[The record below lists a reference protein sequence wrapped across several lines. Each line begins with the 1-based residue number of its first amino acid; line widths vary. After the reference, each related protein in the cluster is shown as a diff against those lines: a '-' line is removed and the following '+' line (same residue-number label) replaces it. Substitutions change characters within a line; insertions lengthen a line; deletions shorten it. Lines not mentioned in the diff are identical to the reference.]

1 MGKVY
6 KNLYLTDFDKKFN
19 NYSKKDFFL
28 GAWCFGDIDELSNKN
43 FIKYHWSKI
52 ERKKRDYIFLEKF
65 RNELI
70 DILSKELNNY
80 YDTKKN
86 KRYWNILLEPWLT
99 TYVSIM
105 FDRWQSINDALKIN
119 KFSVNFYNS
128 IMKKNHYF
136 FFELSKSLS
145 SDPIYNQKI
154 FQRILLEDYFKNK
167 VNLKF
172 INDKINFLF
181 KRDNYTDN
189 FPFYRR
195 VINQLLQLF
204 DRILLKNKNN
214 NFIYF
219 PFSSMTMISKLR
231 LKLLSNHKILFF
243 FNEIEE
249 IEKKINTRIQKEI
262 KLSKLRTKKIKNK
275 TNNKFK
281 RFIYKHI
288 LSDLPTAVLEDYKF
302 IYELVSDIKINPKK
316 IIASSNYWH
325 KYSFKIW
332 IAKKVLDGSTFNILD
347 HGRGLPLQKELLN
360 FESYFLDKKLSWHKP
375 LSNKYIQVPALHYS
389 KYKFSQSIGK
399 YCAVI
404 GYEGHK
410 YGNIINFHA
419 QSSNSLKSYFQI
431 VNFYNNLEGEIKKS
445 FLIKTKKYKDFNYSW
460 DLDSFYEKKI
470 GKNKIY
476 KKGNYI
482 NFINNSKILICT
494 YPLTTLSDSILS
506 SKPTILIIPTDCY
519 FFHSKFDKF
528 IGELIHNKIIFY
540 DAAKAAKHINDIW
553 SDPNLWWNSKII
565 VDLRHK
571 YKQNFCNFDK
581 NSIEKWC
588 KILKI

>member
-1 MGKVY
+1 
-6 KNLYLTDFDKKFN
+6 
-19 NYSKKDFFL
+19 
-28 GAWCFGDIDELSNKN
+28 
-43 FIKYHWSKI
+43 
-52 ERKKRDYIFLEKF
+52 
-65 RNELI
+65 
-70 DILSKELNNY
+70 
-80 YDTKKN
+80 
-86 KRYWNILLEPWLT
+86 
-99 TYVSIM
+99 
-105 FDRWQSINDALKIN
+105 
-119 KFSVNFYNS
+119 
-128 IMKKNHYF
+128 
-136 FFELSKSLS
+136 
-145 SDPIYNQKI
+145 
-154 FQRILLEDYFKNK
+154 
-167 VNLKF
+167 
-172 INDKINFLF
+172 
-181 KRDNYTDN
+181 
-189 FPFYRR
+189 
-195 VINQLLQLF
+195 
-204 DRILLKNKNN
+204 
-214 NFIYF
+214 
-219 PFSSMTMISKLR
+219 MISKLR

-419 QSSNSLKSYFQI
+419 KSSNSLKSYFKI